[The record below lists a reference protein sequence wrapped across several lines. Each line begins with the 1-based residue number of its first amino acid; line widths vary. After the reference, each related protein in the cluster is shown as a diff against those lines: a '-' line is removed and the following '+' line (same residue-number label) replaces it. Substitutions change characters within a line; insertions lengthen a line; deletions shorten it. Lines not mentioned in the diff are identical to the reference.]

1 VAGNAPLFGLY
12 FWTHG
17 FCRQEY
23 LAHPNVSS
31 PWEMAMQINRPT
43 QLVFPA
49 SAGTSA
55 AAPRQQPASPP
66 PVSTEPALPRESG
79 VIYTGSADLD
89 SMSLENQLE
98 FGRNHGVFTK
108 ISLHKDGVLVATPPR
123 ASDTSGGFVASAVTT
138 MKDFEEGLALLK
150 QHSPDSGSKT
160 MGFLSDKLRG
170 LQNAA
175 SKLNVFA

>member
-1 VAGNAPLFGLY
+1 LIYRLGI
-12 FWTHG
+12 
-17 FCRQEY
+17 
-23 LAHPNVSS
+23 LALSECFFS
-31 PWEMAMQINRPT
+31 KKEIAMQINRPN
-43 QLVFPA
+43 QLVFPPSVGA
-49 SAGTSA
+49 SVPT
-55 AAPRQQPASPP
+55 PRQQPTSAP
-66 PVSTEPALPRESG
+66 PVLTEPATPQTSG
-79 VIYTGSADLD
+79 VVYTGSADLD

-108 ISLHKDGVLVATPPR
+108 ISLHIDGVLVATPPR

-150 QHSPDSGSKT
+150 QHSPESGSKT